1 MLILEGVPVDVIQGV
16 QRQEKMQLSRDV
28 PAGAILIIFP
38 LICRPHVGG
47 YRIPPRTRIK
57 SIQHTP
63 KKFWRGGIE
72 SSRDG
77 SDVK

>member
-47 YRIPPRTRIK
+47 YPPGLESRAYSIPQRN
-57 SIQHTP
+57 S
-63 KKFWRGGIE
+63 GE
-72 SSRDG
+72 
-77 SDVK
+77 VV